1 MRGKVAVG
9 LSALLLILLPVI
21 GLVGGGWLA
30 YERSKPAGLD
40 CGLFVFPLLMMT
52 GVGALAGLAAG
63 VGIGWMLALGL
74 FRWANRCGL
83 GEIRND
89 PSGD

>member
-9 LSALLLILLPVI
+9 FSALLLILLPVV
-21 GLVGGGWLA
+21 GLVGSGWLA
-30 YERSKPAGLD
+30 YERSKPEGLD

-52 GVGALAGLAAG
+52 GAGGLAGLAAG
-63 VGIGWMLALGL
+63 VGIGWML

-89 PSGD
+89 LPAD